1 MHIQN
6 VIDGVL
12 LLLLRSRRNVNLWT
26 WRVWHVNYINRSYMF
41 VCTCVCVSVC
51 TCVYILHFLICCL
64 LWTVHVQSLVYWS
77 TVKYGIFKLP
87 STSQH
92 FPLFSTFFY
101 PPKMLLAM
109 KRNLLCVKCLCA
121 RIVLLYLGL
130 VVCESF

>member
-26 WRVWHVNYINRSYMF
+26 WRVWCVNCINHSYMF
-41 VCTCVCVSVC
+41 VCPYVCVCLCVC
-51 TCVYILHFLICCL
+51 ACVYILHFLICCL

-77 TVKYGIFKLP
+77 TVKYGICKLP

-92 FPLFSTFFY
+92 FTLFSTFFY
-101 PPKMLLAM
+101 PLKMLLAM
-109 KRNLLCVKCLCA
+109 KSLCA
-121 RIVLLYLGL
+121 CIVLLYLGL